1 MNVASINY
9 IDTNVIISFLNSR
22 DVNHERA
29 VKTLEHDG
37 EMVTSPVAVLE
48 LKSVLARTTTLGS
61 YEIEAFVDYLSEVN
75 IKVPEVDMGK
85 IVSYASELAINIRMR
100 TLDVLNPP
108 AAEILGADTFGTFD
122 REFLNKE
129 NVSIKNWPFFTVPL
143 YPIKIL
149 FYHIVGVLISIRKI
163 INNPV

>member
-1 MNVASINY
+1 VNY
-9 IDTNVIISFLNSR
+9 IDTNVIISFLNNR
-22 DVNHERA
+22 EFNHEKA
-29 VKTLEHDG
+29 LKALENFADMITL
-37 EMVTSPVAVLE
+37 PLALLE
-48 LKSVLARTTTLGS
+48 LKSVLFRTTDLCAD
-61 YEIEAFVDYLSEVN
+61 EIVAFADYLSEIN
-75 IKVPEVDMGK
+75 IKIPEADRDKVA
-85 IVSYASELAINIRMR
+85 SYASELAINIRMR

>member
-37 EMVTSPVAVLE
+37 EIVTSPVAVLE
-48 LKSVLARTTTLGS
+48 LKSVLARTTTLSS

-100 TLDVLNPP
+100 TLDILHLAAGVVL
-108 AAEILGADTFGTFD
+108 EADDLVTFD
-122 REFLNKE
+122 REFLEKE
-129 NVSIKNWPFFTVPL
+129 KEIANIGFRVRS
-143 YPIKIL
+143 
-149 FYHIVGVLISIRKI
+149 
-163 INNPV
+163 